1 MDLLDYPQAQVL
13 LEDAVLTAE
22 GIRDCADHLLTFVQ
36 RYLPRFHRTEQR
48 QHALTVLQGKL
59 TGLQRKT
66 TEPIAHR
73 VGLKRRPLQLFVGAG
88 GWNDPAVL
96 GELRH
101 HVREALGPPDGVLVL
116 DGSGLSKQGTES
128 CGVSRPWCGRLGKI
142 DHCQVGVFVA

>member
-13 LEDAVLTAE
+13 LEDAVLTPEA
-22 GIRDCADHLLTFVQ
+22 IRDGADHVLTFVQ
-36 RYLPRFHRTEQR
+36 RYLPRFQRTEPR

-128 CGVSRPWCGRLGKI
+128 CGVSRPWCGRLGTI